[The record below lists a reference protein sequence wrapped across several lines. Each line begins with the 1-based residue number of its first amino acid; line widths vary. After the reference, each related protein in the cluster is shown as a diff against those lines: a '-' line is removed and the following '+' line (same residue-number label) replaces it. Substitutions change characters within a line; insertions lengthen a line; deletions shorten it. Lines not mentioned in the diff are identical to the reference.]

1 MKKTALFLG
10 LFGAGVSIS
19 ATAATVLFDFETED
33 EQKTAPR
40 VFAHD
45 RTICVTNAFATSGQH
60 ALYFKSG
67 PWRKGLDEWPS
78 FNLHT
83 SVKDW
88 RGYDRLVID
97 LVSAGEGN
105 DTLSTFISG
114 PEGRV
119 QNGLHAH
126 TTLPARGYAQ
136 WVIPLRNWPKKC
148 DPANISRVHL
158 FLSNPRDARV
168 FIDRLTLLKKDE
180 PLPVPDGPC
189 VGRDLISLLTDGRD
203 AMRRELVELQ
213 EWQAHA
219 RDFLRFFEAC
229 QTSGLASPALLLGT
243 ATSMEKIMPRG
254 RFSAR
259 PVPKEGLSVRLAG
272 NEHESV
278 QLLVAPRGADLEDV
292 RVRVDG
298 DLTSCAN
305 RGSGAPAASFSA
317 ANIACDVTGYVKTT
331 RQPPYKVGEAM
342 PTNAAPGYAR
352 ATRSPVLGWWPDPIL
367 GFLDGVAIRDLDVQS
382 FWIRVHCPAGQPAG
396 TYRGTLLVSAKGVET
411 VRVPF
416 AVRVNGFTLGRTSAL
431 PLAVTFSP
439 EANTQWEDPDGIAEA
454 QARRNDPLSPINIW
468 RKHKREWVTFLADYL
483 IPYDS
488 LYHGSDTNRLDAIRQ
503 LKEEGRTGWF
513 NLGYWSYP
521 KSTNE
526 VDMAKWR
533 EKTIP
538 RLKKF
543 YEGAKEIGVQDY
555 AYVYGCDEVH
565 KEYFPAIRTAVGEI
579 KKALPGV
586 PVSTTAYDHEFGV
599 DTPLDVMDWFTP
611 LTPKFDPEKAAK
623 SRAAG
628 HQVWWYICCG
638 PHAPHANMFIECPA
652 IEGRLLM
659 GAQTVRQRP
668 DGFLYYQISIWNSKR
683 CISSGPFT
691 DWDPRSWTRYH
702 GDGSWTCVGPDGTPL
717 PTVRLEDFRD
727 GLEDYAYALLLEKKL
742 KSHADPNDAWAKRAR
757 ELLAVP
763 CDVMDTMRNYTGD
776 PAAIYRWRD
785 AMADLLENH
794 CGE

>member
-1 MKKTALFLG
+1 MSVG
-10 LFGAGVSIS
+10 
-19 ATAATVLFDFETED
+19 AATVLFDFETED
-33 EQKTAPR
+33 VQKTAPR

-78 FNLHT
+78 FNLRT
-83 SVKDW
+83 SVNDW
-88 RGYDRLVID
+88 RDYDRLVID
-97 LVSAGEGN
+97 LVSVGEGN

-119 QNGLHAH
+119 QNGLNAQ

-136 WVIPLRNWPKKC
+136 WVVPLRNWPKKC
-148 DPANISRVHL
+148 DPSNIGRVHL

-189 VGRDLISLLTDGRD
+189 VGRDLIALLTDGRD
-203 AMRRELVELQ
+203 AMRRELVELL

-229 QTSGLASPALLLGT
+229 QTSGIVSSAMLLGT

-272 NEHESV
+272 NEYESV

-331 RQPPYKVGEAM
+331 RQPPYKVGEAVS
-342 PTNAAPGYAR
+342 TNAAPSYVR
-352 ATRSPVLGWWPDPIL
+352 TTRRPVLGWWPDPIL
-367 GFLDGVAIRDLDVQS
+367 GFLDGVAIRDMDVQS
-382 FWIRVHCPAGQPAG
+382 FWIRVRCPAGQPAG

-416 AVRVNGFTLGRTSAL
+416 TVRVNGFTLGRTSAL
-431 PLAVTFSP
+431 PLAVTFGPS
-439 EANTQWEDPDGIAEA
+439 ANTQHESPETIAYA
-454 QARRNDPLSPINIW
+454 AALRADPLAPINIW
-468 RKHKREWVTFLADYL
+468 RKHRREWVTFLADYL

-533 EKTIP
+533 ERTIP

-543 YEGAKEIGVQDY
+543 YEGAKKIGVQDY

-565 KEYFPAIRTAVGEI
+565 KEYFPAIRAAVGEI

-611 LTPKFDPEKAAK
+611 LTPKFDSEKAAK

-683 CISSGPFT
+683 CITSGPFT
-691 DWDPRSWTRYH
+691 DWDPRSWTKYY

-717 PTVRLEDFRD
+717 PTIRLENFRD

-763 CDVMDTMRNYTGD
+763 RDVMDTMRNYTGD
-776 PAAIYRWRD
+776 PAAVYRWRD
-785 AMADLLENH
+785 AMADLLESP

>member
-10 LFGAGVSIS
+10 LFGAGVSMT
-19 ATAATVLFDFETED
+19 AAAATVLFDFETED

-88 RGYDRLVID
+88 RDYDRLVID

-119 QNGLHAH
+119 QNGLHAQ

-148 DPANISRVHL
+148 DPANISRVHI

-203 AMRRELVELQ
+203 AMRREFVELQ

-229 QTSGLASPALLLGT
+229 QTSGLASPAMLLGT

-272 NEHESV
+272 NEYESV

-298 DLTSCAN
+298 DLTSCVN
-305 RGSGAPAASFSA
+305 RGGVPAASFSA

-331 RQPPYKVGEAM
+331 RQPPYKVGEAVS
-342 PTNAAPGYAR
+342 TNAAPGYVR
-352 ATRSPVLGWWPDPIL
+352 TTRRPVLGWWPDPIL
-367 GFLDGVAIRDLDVQS
+367 GFLDGIAIRDMDVQS

-396 TYRGTLLVSAKGVET
+396 TYRGALLVSAKGVKT

-431 PLAVTFSP
+431 PLAVTFGPS
-439 EANTQWEDPDGIAEA
+439 ANTQHESPETIAYA
-454 QARRNDPLSPINIW
+454 AALRADPLAPINIW
-468 RKHKREWVTFLADYL
+468 RKHRREWVTFLADYL

-533 EKTIP
+533 ERTIP

-543 YEGAKEIGVQDY
+543 YEGAKKIGVQDY

-565 KEYFPAIRTAVGEI
+565 KEYFPVIRAAVKEL
-579 KKALPGV
+579 KQALPGV
-586 PVSTTAYDHEFGV
+586 PISTTAYDHEFGV

-683 CISSGPFT
+683 CITSGPFT
-691 DWDPRSWTRYH
+691 DWDPRSWTKYY

-717 PTVRLEDFRD
+717 PTVRLENFRD

-742 KSHADPNDAWAKRAR
+742 KSHAAPNDAWAKRAR

-763 CDVMDTMRNYTGD
+763 RDVMDTLRNYTGD
-776 PAAIYRWRD
+776 PAAVYRWRD
-785 AMADLLENH
+785 AMADLLESH
-794 CGE
+794 CDK